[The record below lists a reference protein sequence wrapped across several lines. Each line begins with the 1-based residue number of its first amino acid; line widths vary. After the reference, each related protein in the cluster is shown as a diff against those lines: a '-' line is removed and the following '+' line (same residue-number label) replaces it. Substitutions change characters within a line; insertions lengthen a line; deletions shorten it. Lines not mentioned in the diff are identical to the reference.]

1 MVNMKTRFAYIMIGF
16 IRFWLLWMLLTLPV
30 GQTLAVEQTFSYLSI
45 FSGIQDLSAS
55 SGALSSKSNYFNSL
69 EGEHGNL
76 KESRKV
82 QPLVIGFDFYRASG
96 SVASGFGIEIQRYK
110 KPFNFSDGSRLALE
124 TLGVLYGFNFY
135 YRGDFWFPFFGFGT
149 GNYSSKI
156 QETFYASGTLT
167 ESTIFGQVD
176 TPLYYK
182 LGARI
187 PLNSWGIVFSQ
198 QFISA
203 DLDVASSNKHI
214 ALGGTSTLFGLYYGF

>member
-1 MVNMKTRFAYIMIGF
+1 MVKMKTLPAFLMIAT
-16 IRFWLLWMLLTLPV
+16 IRFWFLMLLLTMLV
-30 GQTLAVEQTFSYLSI
+30 GQAQAIEQTFSYLSI
-45 FSGIQDLSAS
+45 FSGSQDLSAS

-82 QPLVIGFDFYRASG
+82 QPLVVGFDFYRASG

-110 KPFNFSDGSRLALE
+110 KLFKFSDGSQLSLE
-124 TLGVLYGFNFY
+124 ALGVLYGFNFY
-135 YRGDFWFPFFGFGT
+135 YRGNFWFPFFGFGT
-149 GNYSSKI
+149 GNYTSKI
-156 QETFYASGTLT
+156 QETLYSSGSLT

-187 PLNSWGIVFSQ
+187 PLNSWGIVFLQ

>member
-1 MVNMKTRFAYIMIGF
+1 MVKMKTRFAYIMIGF
-16 IRFWLLWMLLTLPV
+16 IRFWLLWMMLTLPV

-45 FSGIQDLSAS
+45 FSGSQDLSAS

-69 EGEHGNL
+69 EEEHGNL

-82 QPLVIGFDFYRASG
+82 QPLAVGFDFYHVTG

-110 KPFNFSDGSRLALE
+110 KSFNFSDGSQLSLE
-124 TLGVLYGFNFY
+124 ALGVLYGFNFY

-156 QETFYASGTLT
+156 QEIFNDAGSIT

-187 PLNSWGIVFSQ
+187 PLNSWGLVFLQ
-198 QFISA
+198 QYTSA
-203 DLDVASSNKHI
+203 DMEVASSNRKI
-214 ALGGTSTLFGLYYGF
+214 ALGGISTLFGLYYGF